1 MRKKRRDLKTNRPLG
16 KKMTVRPNRAK
27 ITTPVNPNFIFTTIF
42 WRRNPFG
49 AATHQP
55 SPATMV
61 IETAAAAPADDPDI
75 AAGNHPVA
83 AAPRVS
89 SYIAKLG
96 VTTPEELQEQYPG
109 CAKLSGTPHAL
120 MDPNQELWFV
130 CKRCSSLYTPG
141 GFEAHCNVRQSKK
154 NQWCETKHKDRSLK
168 EHDLEEDE
176 GHPEKETQT
185 FWKGMYSRVDR
196 ENDLFQDESNVYF
209 QARGSVGAYVVAPT
223 GNLRVIC
230 IPCMKSLS
238 LNKVKQ
244 HIQQAHTCMEYSDLR
259 LLEPINRAGK
269 FFCCSFA
276 LNKDLKHTF
285 FCFRYQIF

>member
-1 MRKKRRDLKTNRPLG
+1 
-16 KKMTVRPNRAK
+16 
-27 ITTPVNPNFIFTTIF
+27 
-42 WRRNPFG
+42 
-49 AATHQP
+49 
-55 SPATMV
+55 MV
-61 IETAAAAPADDPDI
+61 FETAAAPADDPDI
-75 AAGNHPVA
+75 AAGNRPVA

-96 VTTPEELQEQYPG
+96 EITPEELQEQYPG

-120 MDPNQELWFV
+120 MDPKQELWFV

-209 QARGSVGAYVVAPT
+209 QSRGIVGAYVVAPT

-244 HIQQAHTCMEYSDLR
+244 HIQQAHTCTEYSDLR

-269 FFCCSFA
+269 FFC
-276 LNKDLKHTF
+276 LF
-285 FCFRYQIF
+285 FCFKQRSKTHLLLF